1 MKKKIKS
8 MTSAAI
14 LTVCLG
20 LSAWSGWELI
30 SMCRDY
36 GRVEED
42 LERIRQLSS
51 TLEENGAEKEE
62 QPGWNS
68 GQNGSHA
75 EKAQPSEGESGQENE
90 KDASR
95 SLRLA
100 RCLKSLEANSDT
112 VGWISIEGTAV
123 EYPVMQTPEEPDFYL
138 NHGFD
143 RQPSAGGMIF
153 MDADCRPN
161 GGNNSILY
169 GHHMKNGTMFAQLER
184 YRSEEFY
191 EEHKEILFDT
201 LEETSCYQVFSVFC
215 LSASEAEEL
224 SKYLLAETEDDFKAV
239 VELAE
244 RKNLHDTQKVP
255 GWPERLLTLV
265 TCEYTRK
272 DGRLFILAGE
282 KTG

>member
-1 MKKKIKS
+1 MKKRIKS

-42 LERIRQLSS
+42 LERIRQLSDA
-51 TLEENGAEKEE
+51 LEMYEE
-62 QPGWNS
+62 
-68 GQNGSHA
+68 
-75 EKAQPSEGESGQENE
+75 ESGQENE

-123 EYPVMQTPEEPDFYL
+123 DYPVMQTPENPDFYL
-138 NHGFD
+138 YHGFD

-169 GHHMKNGTMFAQLER
+169 GHHMKNGTMFAQLEQ
-184 YRSEEFY
+184 YQSEEFY

-244 RKNLHDTQKVP
+244 RKNLYDTQKVP

-282 KTG
+282 KAG

>member
-1 MKKKIKS
+1 MKKRIKS

-20 LSAWSGWELI
+20 LSVWAGWELI

-42 LERIRQLSS
+42 LERIRQLSDA
-51 TLEENGAEKEE
+51 LEMYEAKMGENPNLNGRQTDA
-62 QPGWNS
+62 PS
-68 GQNGSHA
+68 G
-75 EKAQPSEGESGQENE
+75 KAQPSEEESGQENE

-123 EYPVMQTPEEPDFYL
+123 DYPVMQTPENPDFYL
-138 NHGFD
+138 YHGFD

-169 GHHMKNGTMFAQLER
+169 GHHMKNGTMFAQLEQ
-184 YRSEEFY
+184 YQSEEFY

-239 VELAE
+239 IELAE
-244 RKNLHDTQKVP
+244 RKNIHDTQNVP

>member
-1 MKKKIKS
+1 MKKRIKS

-42 LERIRQLSS
+42 LERIRQLSDA
-51 TLEENGAEKEE
+51 LEMHEAKMGENSNLNGRQTDAPSGKEQLSGEK
-62 QPGWNS
+62 
-68 GQNGSHA
+68 
-75 EKAQPSEGESGQENE
+75 SGQESEN
-90 KDASR
+90 DAGH

-100 RCLKSLEANSDT
+100 RCLESLEANRDT

-224 SKYLLAETEDDFKAV
+224 SKYLLAETEDDFKTV

-265 TCEYTRK
+265 TCEYTGK

-282 KTG
+282 KAG